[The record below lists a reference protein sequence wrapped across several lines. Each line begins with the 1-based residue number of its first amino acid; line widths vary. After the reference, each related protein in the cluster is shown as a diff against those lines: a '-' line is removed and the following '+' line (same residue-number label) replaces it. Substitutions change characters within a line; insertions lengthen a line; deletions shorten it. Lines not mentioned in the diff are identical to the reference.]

1 MGFNVIWNAAS
12 IFTILMFLIIFGIVF
27 SMTDLLNSTA
37 FSVVNTTLNRSGAYN
52 TTDPTQLQLLAMINN
67 TQPQYTYVSKL
78 FLDLTQFV
86 VVLTVAF
93 LFISSFSQ
101 RTEVFEY
108 TVLFIA
114 SVLLSAVLAYVS
126 TEIFNSVLDS
136 FENTSVTING
146 QVFTL
151 STDYFFAY
159 FVNNFSAILVL
170 NIVAFTAQFVWL
182 KVTRFGGEGI

>member
-37 FSVVNTTLNRSGAYN
+37 FSVVNSTLNRSGAYN
-52 TTDPTQLQLLAMINN
+52 TTDPVQLQLLGVINN
-67 TQPQYTYVSKL
+67 TQPQYAYVSKL

-114 SVLLSAVLAYVS
+114 SVLLSAVLSYVS
-126 TEIFNSVLDS
+126 TEIFNSVLAS
-136 FENTSVTING
+136 FQTTSVTING
-146 QVFTL
+146 SVFTL
-151 STDYFFAY
+151 STDYFFPY
-159 FVNNFSAILVL
+159 FVNNFGAILVL

-182 KVTRFGGEGI
+182 KVTRNAGEGM